1 MRKVQESAI
10 ANFRNRMKRQGV
22 VRVEVYVRKDD
33 ASLVRNMAKALADPS
48 RESDTRAML
57 REQFGETRGLG
68 LKALLA
74 AAPIEG
80 MSHDRRWDKGRMVEL

>member
-1 MRKVQESAI
+1 MRKVQESAV

-33 ASLVRNMAKALADPS
+33 VSLVRNMVKALADPS
-48 RESDTRAML
+48 RESGMRALL

-74 AAPIEG
+74 AAPTNGLSQERSWDASRMIE
-80 MSHDRRWDKGRMVEL
+80 L